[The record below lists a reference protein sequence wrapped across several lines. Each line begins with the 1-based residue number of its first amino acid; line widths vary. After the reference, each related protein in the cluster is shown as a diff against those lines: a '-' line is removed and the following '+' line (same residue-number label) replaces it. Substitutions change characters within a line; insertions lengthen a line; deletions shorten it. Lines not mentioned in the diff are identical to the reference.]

1 MQSKSYSACKPNQ
14 NFADVPKNL
23 LSRIAV
29 SGVMARFPWT
39 ISLMRRG
46 GTPIWRASSFCDKLS
61 GSKNSSFNT
70 SPGWTGF
77 KYLSSFA
84 MFKASI
90 CGALA
95 GAVLWSFPTAGCA
108 PLRAL
113 TCGYGMV
120 PHCRTVSLTRRFVI
134 FAYEYIF
141 IIYQLYIILQMYLN
155 DFIKYLKWKNVL
167 YA

>member
-1 MQSKSYSACKPNQ
+1 
-14 NFADVPKNL
+14 
-23 LSRIAV
+23 
-29 SGVMARFPWT
+29 
-39 ISLMRRG
+39 
-46 GTPIWRASSFCDKLS
+46 
-61 GSKNSSFNT
+61 
-70 SPGWTGF
+70 
-77 KYLSSFA
+77 

-120 PHCRTVSLTRRFVI
+120 PHCRAVSLTRRFVI